1 MKENNDDKD
10 VLDKLRE
17 TGNEAFQ
24 LSKECNLRAGTN
36 RFNTMMQWGMM
47 IGAMQCNK

>member
-1 MKENNDDKD
+1 MMQSMWSIFSFKSNQMKENNDDKD

-24 LSKECNLRAGTN
+24 LSKEYNLRAGTN
-36 RFNTMMQWGMM
+36 RFNS
-47 IGAMQCNK
+47 